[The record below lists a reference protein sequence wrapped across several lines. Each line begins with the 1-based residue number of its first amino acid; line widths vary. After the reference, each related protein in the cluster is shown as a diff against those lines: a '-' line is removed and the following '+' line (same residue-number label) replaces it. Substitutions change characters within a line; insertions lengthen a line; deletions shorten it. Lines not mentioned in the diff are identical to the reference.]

1 MRSELK
7 KILAWGAHLLTISGV
22 AWGFLALL
30 AVERLDHRAV
40 MLWMALA
47 ILIDSVDGTLSRLA
61 RVDRY
66 APGLDGAL
74 LDNIID
80 YFTYVIV
87 PAYWLYRGGL
97 LPSGWELPAALTM
110 LAVSAYQFSQAD
122 AKTADHYFKGFPSYW
137 NVVVAYLLLL
147 RTPAWVNLGLVA
159 LCAALVFV
167 PVKYVYP
174 SRTRFHRTLTL
185 SLTTLYGALITWLAW
200 QYPGGPVW
208 AAWASLAYVAYY
220 VILSLIRK
228 PTVEVSDE
236 PVALS
241 S

>member
-1 MRSELK
+1 MRPILRRL
-7 KILAWGAHLLTISGV
+7 LAWGVHLLTMSGV

-47 ILIDSVDGTLSRLA
+47 ITVDSVDGTLSRLLE
-61 RVDRY
+61 VGKY

-74 LDNIID
+74 LDNLID

-87 PAYWLYRGGL
+87 PAYWLYHGGM
-97 LPSGWELPAALTM
+97 LPPGWQLPAALTV
-110 LAVSAYQFSQAD
+110 LLVSAFQFAQAD
-122 AKTADHYFKGFPSYW
+122 AKTSDHYFKGFPSYW

-174 SRTRFHRTLTL
+174 SRTRFRRGLTLT
-185 SLTTLYGALITWLAW
+185 LTTLYGALITWLAW
-200 QYPGGPVW
+200 GYPGGPAW

-220 VILSLIRK
+220 VILSLWPK
-228 PTVEVSDE
+228 PSPTG
-236 PVALS
+236 A
-241 S
+241 